1 MKRTATILL
10 LASVAFSGCQTQVPS
25 QSSVQTGVPP
35 TQQNFPGE
43 TMQTAGQSRD
53 EQGMFVV
60 FYQGALADVSLRYAD
75 AQVYTTALLTIDPA
89 TVSREEWLKFADTTN
104 TKWEEARQ
112 AAGRFDE
119 IVALLPDR
127 ELSLNVRGGFLPS
140 WFRVPVAFAQN
151 EIPIEI
157 PDREVQKSLDKA
169 GQIQPESLIETDRGE
184 EVRVLNEGITEVI
197 DKVPPKKM
205 LEAAAKIFNTD
216 IQGAYAKL
224 QELRGKISDERYQW
238 AQVYSDLS
246 ATAEDIKL
254 ASEVALFVGGLATG
268 GSELAVFG
276 SAGKLKNAYNL
287 ISTAISGA
295 DLTFSLTE
303 KGVQLDLISEETG
316 KRMSDA
322 ADADFFKYLKVWSS
336 IKDINKAISDYKD
349 VYTSYKEGKETLRK
363 LKEIGGEVVDEAE
376 LAKQAFKNLMM
387 SGDKYKEIIQ
397 GGIGNVQTSYDL
409 GGKVLDFLSANPDA
423 TSVSLQMQS
432 DGTVTVQAGG
442 NEQVRL
448 NDQGVPIG
456 DLQDNQK
463 LQEMSGLI
471 RQLYSGTQPG
481 AGISDSEVQLV
492 VPAGQRATQPAP
504 TDQPLTVQPPVVQ
517 PPAVVQPPVLPV
529 VQSPLEPVVPPQVL
543 TQPDPVVEKPVYDGT
558 YSGSSSAAVGVASG
572 SVTVTGGALSGRV
585 TYRESVQGQ
594 SFSIGLN
601 VSGSVNDDGKVSGRF
616 SGSQKSG
623 GSTVTV
629 SGSFSGGIYDN
640 VMSLRFSGSSSATGG
655 VSGSIS
661 LYR

>member
-10 LASVAFSGCQTQVPS
+10 LASMAFSGCQTQVPS

-35 TQQNFPGE
+35 TQQNLPGE
-43 TMQTAGQSRD
+43 TMQTAGQSGN
-53 EQGMFVV
+53 EQGMYVV

-75 AQVYTTALLTIDPA
+75 AQVYTTALLTVDPA
-89 TVSREEWLKFADTTN
+89 KVSREEWLKFADTTN

-119 IVALLPDR
+119 IVALFPDR

-157 PDREVQKSLDKA
+157 PDREVQKSLDEA
-169 GQIQPESLIETDRGE
+169 GQIQPKGLIESDRGE
-184 EVRVLNEGITEVI
+184 EVQVLNEGITEVI

-216 IQGAYAKL
+216 IQGAYTKL
-224 QELRGKISDERYQW
+224 QELRGKISDEHYQW
-238 AQVYSDLS
+238 AQVYNDLS

-363 LKEIGGEVVDEAE
+363 LKEIGGEAVDEAE

-492 VPAGQRATQPAP
+492 VPAGQQATQPAP
-504 TDQPLTVQPPVVQ
+504 TDQPLTVQPPVVPPVVP
-517 PPAVVQPPVLPV
+517 PPAVVQP
-529 VQSPLEPVVPPQVL
+529 PLEPVVPPQVL
-543 TQPDPVVEKPVYDGT
+543 IQPDPVVEKPVYDGT
-558 YSGSSSAAVGVASG
+558 YSGSSTAAVGVASG
-572 SVTVTGGALSGRV
+572 SLTVTGGALSGRV
-585 TYRESVQGQ
+585 TYRESIQGQ